1 MDNQTL
7 AAEMLTKLH
16 VEVGRHLNKLERE
29 TVPAMREYLL
39 GIIEGQS
46 ELGYRLG
53 ILTRAEADSIM
64 VSSHEIDVSIRR

>member
-7 AAEMLTKLH
+7 ASESLTKLH
-16 VEVGRHLNKLERE
+16 TEIGRHLSKLERE

-53 ILTRAEADSIM
+53 ILTRAEADSVM
-64 VSSHEIDVSIRR
+64 VSSREIDVSIRR

>member
-1 MDNQTL
+1 MNNQTL
-7 AAEMLTKLH
+7 ASESLTKLH
-16 VEVGRHLNKLERE
+16 AEVGRHLSKLERE
-29 TVPAMREYLL
+29 AVPAMREYLL

-64 VSSHEIDVSIRR
+64 VSSREIDVSIRS

>member
-7 AAEMLTKLH
+7 VSELITKLH
-16 VEVGRHLNKLERE
+16 AEIGRHLSKLERE
-29 TVPAMREYLL
+29 TVPAMRERLL
-39 GIIEGQS
+39 SIIEGQS

-64 VSSHEIDVSIRR
+64 VSSREIDVSIRH

>member
-7 AAEMLTKLH
+7 ASESLGTLHAEI
-16 VEVGRHLNKLERE
+16 GRHLRKLERE
-29 TVPAMREYLL
+29 TVPAMRERLL
-39 GIIEGQS
+39 SIIEGQS

-64 VSSHEIDVSIRR
+64 VSSREIDVSIRR